1 MGDDVEQVLRLRV
14 PFRPEHPHQALRRD
28 VRELAQALEPHRA
41 VDEVPQQRLARIDIA
56 SQKVIDRLLQR
67 GFPE

>member
-1 MGDDVEQVLRLRV
+1 MTSNRFFACGF
-14 PFRPEHPHQALRRD
+14 PFGPSIRIKALRRD

-41 VDEVPQQRLARIDIA
+41 VDEVPQQRLAGIDIA